1 MFGSTFLYLPSE
13 LMAGQPEGAYRNEV
27 HAISYRKSTFME
39 TDDSWRVILQTVLGK
54 IPTALPPHFLRAEGG
69 STVVGQI
76 HQWVRLILGE
86 MSIQKLLQNDQPFC
100 RSFLSHFSIVKCT

>member
-54 IPTALPPHFLRAEGG
+54 IPPALPPPLSQQSRGRFHSRW
-69 STVVGQI
+69 SNTPVGQI
-76 HQWVRLILGE
+76 DFGRDEHSEITAE
-86 MSIQKLLQNDQPFC
+86 
-100 RSFLSHFSIVKCT
+100 

>member
-54 IPTALPPHFLRAEGG
+54 F
-69 STVVGQI
+69 
-76 HQWVRLILGE
+76 LGE
-86 MSIQKLLQNDQPFC
+86 INLTDDCEISLWL
-100 RSFLSHFSIVKCT
+100 FSNKRRTPLMYLR